1 MRVSPVRR
9 FAVPR
14 AQSGMTMIELI
25 VAMAVLFLL
34 AAVSIPFYR
43 DYMMTA
49 RKERI
54 VETVRTFTM
63 FEKNYYLDNQTYAA
77 GEYKPGGV
85 ANTFPASMGFR
96 MSNDQDQVSF
106 LVEAGS
112 CGDIADCYRVIAT
125 DVGGGLTGTYEAA
138 TGTWT
143 WNPP

>member
-1 MRVSPVRR
+1 MRVSPV
-9 FAVPR
+9 PR
-14 AQSGMTMIELI
+14 SAFPRVQSGMTLIELV

-34 AAVSIPFYR
+34 AAVSIPYYQ

-49 RKERI
+49 RKERM
-54 VETVRTFTM
+54 VETVRAFTM
-63 FEKNYYLDNQTYAA
+63 FEKNYFLDNQTYAV

-85 ANTFPASMGFR
+85 MNTFPPAMGFR

-106 LVEAGS
+106 RAEAGS
-112 CGDIADCYRVIAT
+112 CGDIADCYRVVAT

-143 WNPP
+143 WDPP

>member
-1 MRVSPVRR
+1 MRVSPVSRSAILR
-9 FAVPR
+9 TQA
-14 AQSGMTMIELI
+14 GITLIEMI

-49 RKERI
+49 RKERM
-54 VETVRTFTM
+54 VETVRTFTL
-63 FEKNYYLDNQTYAA
+63 FEKNYFLDNQTYAE

-85 ANTFPASMGFR
+85 MNTFPASMGFR

-106 LVEAGS
+106 RVEAGS
-112 CGDIADCYRVIAT
+112 CGAIADCYRVIAT

-138 TGTWT
+138 TGQWT